1 MKRWIRKQWKN
12 IFMALAALI
21 TINTLLLAMVAIEE
35 GAHSHSVAQ
44 IAQEDMLKST
54 LSNITEASAS
64 ADATRKRSIEDKLA
78 GLNCDAH
85 GGPSQDVAAEL
96 VYWSDIPRDAN
107 FKSHFRSS
115 RNQYLTVEPDCG
127 GFNNVRLVM
136 EIGIVFA
143 IVTGRTLVIPPAR
156 GINLLHGS
164 NVRYTV
170 LVPST

>member
-1 MKRWIRKQWKN
+1 MKQWKHL
-12 IFMALAALI
+12 FMALAALI
-21 TINTLLLAMVAIEE
+21 AFNNLLLTTVLIEE
-35 GAHSHSVAQ
+35 GARTHSVAQ
-44 IAQEDMLKST
+44 IAQEDILKMS
-54 LSNITEASAS
+54 LSKIAEATATATAS
-64 ADATRKRSIEDKLA
+64 ATRKRSIEDKLA

-115 RNQYLTVEPDCG
+115 KNQYLTVEPDCG

-136 EIGIVFA
+136 EIGIVLA